1 MLAVQRKSSMRLP
14 ILAALL
20 ALLAGH
26 DLREF
31 FGVWGLR
38 ASAEADARLD
48 AAEYATPDE
57 VLSAIFE

>member
-1 MLAVQRKSSMRLP
+1 MRLP